1 MLGEYKLQDGSVI
14 REYVWLRGMPVVVV
28 DGSVSKPSIYYVQT
42 DHLNAPRVVIDRA
55 GVQRWSWLSE
65 PFGNSAPV
73 ENPVGFGAFTLN
85 LRIPGQ
91 YFDLE
96 SGLLYNGHRTYDAG
110 VGRYTQSDPIGLKG
124 GINTY
129 AYVGGNPIS
138 YVDPDGL
145 RGLSGGA
152 RTGPQPMPSLQ
163 IVPSGAAN
171 YSGRLDRY
179 GNYGDGMASLTGAG
193 EQFRHPSVP
202 NAVEA
207 LINPQRTGPFVPTVV
222 VAPGCVL
229 ISKPQPANMCTAD
242 SQPQVVCGPT
252 VGPRP

>member
-1 MLGEYKLQDGSVI
+1 MAGPRPQSRVERQLAWSVPE
-14 REYVWLRGMPVVVV
+14 RR
-28 DGSVSKPSIYYVQT
+28 
-42 DHLNAPRVVIDRA
+42 R
-55 GVQRWSWLSE
+55 
-65 PFGNSAPV
+65 F
-73 ENPVGFGAFTLN
+73 
-85 LRIPGQ
+85 
-91 YFDLE
+91 E
-96 SGLLYNGHRTYDAG
+96 SGRA
-110 VGRYTQSDPIGLKG
+110 VRAG

-138 YVDPDGL
+138 FVDPDGL
-145 RGLSGGA
+145 RGLPGGA

-207 LINPQRTGPFVPTVV
+207 LINPQRTGPFVPTVNV
-222 VAPGCVL
+222 SPGCVL